1 MADELN
7 FQVAAEGFGSYLD
20 GILPAEIATS
30 AGAFSATMQQIRN
43 ILSVDFEKFAQV
55 AYSTEVVNA
64 GLNLVNGSDIP
75 TNLNEA
81 QQGYNITSIGSGPYG
96 TYTMSDFFG
105 CMSGLP
111 YMWNDILSG
120 ISGLQTTKL
129 RNIYQELFLAV
140 TWDKAY
146 CTISTNAYYVNIT
159 QYTLNASNPDYPAI
173 DPVNPYIQCGTGVP
187 TTDYLCTPREDD
199 LYYTVTITA
208 GPIGGGYGRGTAPAP
223 TVTLSPNN
231 CNASVITTVGTNN
244 SDAQSLGGGTFGR
257 ISFTINNGS
266 PFKYKTVINSSNN
279 NPPSLTGSNAPPVES
294 IRVDAPPTATL
305 AVTPSGA
312 VATGGSN
319 VTGDTYYSVGSPSAG
334 TIGWPAMN
342 SSAVQPYINQANAE
356 IANIR
361 TTQPY
366 KSYLLNTVYN
376 AAGTQ
381 LKIEQRARFT
391 GIPPVPTKGFG
402 DAAGRDDFL
411 NIYPTSLS
419 VFVDSVPFLAQNT
432 RPHMYAQTLEAISN
446 VNTVGGQS
454 IIAMMRQER
463 NAARLQEIGI
473 DLDNNIPGDYDPE
486 VAKMLISNG
495 TVPNTPE
502 GISVTGINGN
512 PKNPITNYTI
522 PSSLFVPKTGGIGSS
537 GFSGFSGF
545 SGVNPTNVISPKPL
559 GFYDPN
565 TTQFKVTP
573 ATSAIGQF
581 SPLQQL
587 VNLQNNNVNS
597 RNLLGPANNGTGPAA
612 PKIIP
617 SNASKLNGTALS
629 PNSINPNPNQVPLN
643 FQTGTNNLGP
653 GVGPGT
659 GSTPASAGGS
669 SISLTGSGGA
679 LTPVSNPTTGLTP
692 VNNPSGSASPATL
705 LQRILLGGN
714 NSTNLVNPVSPILNN
729 LLNPAEITFGVVPTA
744 LDNLLNPNE
753 INSGIGST
761 GLDDLLGPAGIN
773 LGIGPGLI
781 TAPLSETEPIVV
793 VNTGP
798 QLPIGVGTPIDIGK
812 AIIPG
817 SLAGSKATNL
827 LPSNL
832 NAAYIAST
840 LIPSTLSVQ
849 EAIEDVI
856 RCNCDCWVD

>member
-55 AYSTEVVNA
+55 AYSTEVVNT

-173 DPVNPYIQCGTGVP
+173 DPVNPYIQCVTGLP
-187 TTDYLCTPREDD
+187 TTNYLCTPREDD

-305 AVTPSGA
+305 AVTPSGT

-342 SSAVQPYINQANAE
+342 SSAVQPYINQANIE

-366 KSYLLNTVYN
+366 KSRLLNTVYD

-381 LKIEQRARFT
+381 LRIEQRARFT
-391 GIPPVPTKGFG
+391 GIPPVPTTGFG
-402 DAAGRDDFL
+402 DVSGRDDFL
-411 NIYPTSLS
+411 NIYPTALS
-419 VFVDSVPFLAQNT
+419 IFVDSIPYLSQNT

-454 IIAMMRQER
+454 VIAMMRQER

-473 DLDNNIPGDYDPE
+473 ELDNNIPGDYDPE

-502 GISVTGINGN
+502 GITVTGINGN
-512 PKNPITNYTI
+512 SRNPTTNYTI
-522 PSSLFVPKTGGIGSS
+522 PSSLFVPTLNSSLGSSGSS
-537 GFSGFSGF
+537 GFSGFSGI
-545 SGVNPTNVISPKPL
+545 SPLNVISPKPL

-565 TTQFKVTP
+565 TTQFKATP
-573 ATSAIGQF
+573 ETSKVGQF

-587 VNLQNNNVNS
+587 LNLQNTNINN
-597 RNLLGPANNGTGPAA
+597 RNLLGPSNNGTGPAV
-612 PKIIP
+612 PNLVP
-617 SNASKLNGTALS
+617 TSASRLNGIELS
-629 PNSINPNPNQVPLN
+629 PNSVNPDPNQIPLN

-653 GVGPGT
+653 VGNIPSG
-659 GSTPASAGGS
+659 
-669 SISLTGSGGA
+669 LGGA
-679 LTPVSNPTTGLTP
+679 LTPLSNPTTGLTP
-692 VNNPSGSASPATL
+692 ANLGSQPPASL
-705 LQRILLGGN
+705 LQQILLGDPN
-714 NSTNLVNPVSPILNN
+714 AISDPS
-729 LLNPAEITFGVVPTA
+729 VVPTPIGSIVSTPNS
-744 LDNLLNPNE
+744 LDN
-753 INSGIGST
+753 
-761 GLDDLLGPAGIN
+761 LLGPAGIN
-773 LGIGPGLI
+773 LGTGSGII
-781 TAPLSETEPIVV
+781 APPLAETEPILVV
-793 VNTGP
+793 TTGP
-798 QLPIGVGTPIDIGK
+798 QLPIGIGTPIDIGK
-812 AIIPG
+812 ATTPG

-840 LIPSTLSVQ
+840 LTPSTLSVQ
-849 EAIEDVI
+849 EAIDDVI